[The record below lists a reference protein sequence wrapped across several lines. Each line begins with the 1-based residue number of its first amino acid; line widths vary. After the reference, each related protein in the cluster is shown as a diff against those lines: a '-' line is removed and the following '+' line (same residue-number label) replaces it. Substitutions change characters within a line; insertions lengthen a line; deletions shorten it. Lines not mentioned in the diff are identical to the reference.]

1 MKIREYSTGIVATL
15 TAAFLCG
22 LCGCGQPTDVP
33 NNSSVRANA
42 MEDFQAGRIDAA
54 IAGFKHVL
62 KSDPKDYLAHFQLAT
77 LLQEQRK
84 DYQGALVHF
93 SLYLDMRPAEDK
105 TTLAADRIEECKSM
119 MLAEHARKSGITPP
133 RKVDP
138 ADGEKKLSADNSRL
152 SAEVARLQKEN
163 KNLRYLLSGVGTSGK
178 GRAANL
184 NAEAKKLLADLH
196 VPEEEE
202 QRRRPLIPT
211 DKELLEDDG
220 EDRPLVS
227 SPAVKSQISKV
238 KREEVGGQSRP
249 SAIKKPVIPADEMS
263 GPVQPPPIK
272 KPPLIVD
279 RPAEQDP
286 KPAAPAAGAARSGG
300 LNGLLGGIKK
310 PESPSRP
317 DTYVV
322 QPGDT
327 LMTIASRFYG
337 SRSKWRDIR
346 EANKATIPL
355 NGSVRAGQTIK
366 LP

>member
-1 MKIREYSTGIVATL
+1 MKTREYPAWIVATL
-15 TAAFLCG
+15 AAAFLCG

-119 MLAEHARKSGITPP
+119 MLAEHARKNGITPP

-163 KNLRYLLSGVGTSGK
+163 KNLRYLLSGLGSSGK
-178 GRAANL
+178 GRTPNL
-184 NAEAKKLLADLH
+184 SAEAKKLL
-196 VPEEEE
+196 EELNVSDAED

-211 DKELLEDDG
+211 DKELLDDDG
-220 EDRPLVS
+220 DDGPLVA

-238 KREEVGGQSRP
+238 KREEAGGQPRP
-249 SAIKKPVIPADEMS
+249 SAIQKPAIPADEMS
-263 GPVQPPPIK
+263 GPAQPPPIR
-272 KPPLIVD
+272 KPPLIID
-279 RPAEQDP
+279 RPADSGP
-286 KPAAPAAGAARSGG
+286 KPAGVAGTARSGG
-300 LNGLLGGIKK
+300 LNGLLGGGKK
-310 PESPSRP
+310 PEPPSRP

-355 NGSVRAGQTIK
+355 NGSVRAGLTIK